1 MSATFVNVFIDLFL
15 LLTLQEGR
23 ACRATTRC
31 TGTRYSAAPTAPRCG
46 SSSRSFITYRDSLRS
61 VITRSLHNKILIDS
75 WAFLFLS
82 LQLTAHF
89 HPSVSLFAKT
99 ILQVEHLVDH
109 TSCHMTGSLLWGCS
123 VKNACCLHR
132 GAPSSTL
139 ETRCRTSPSSA
150 SWTALS
156 SRTPNSWRGNVRDTA
171 NIAQRK

>member
-1 MSATFVNVFIDLFL
+1 MFFIDLFL

-46 SSSRSFITYRDSLRS
+46 SSSRSFSTYRDSLCS
-61 VITRSLHNKILIDS
+61 VITRSLQNKIVIDS

-99 ILQVEHLVDH
+99 ILQVEHLVI
-109 TSCHMTGSLLWGCS
+109 TPQVTWLVPFCEVALLKTCVVSTGGRRRVLWRPAAGLHPHPLPGPL
-123 VKNACCLHR
+123 CLQEPQTAE
-132 GAPSSTL
+132 G
-139 ETRCRTSPSSA
+139 ET
-150 SWTALS
+150 
-156 SRTPNSWRGNVRDTA
+156 
-171 NIAQRK
+171 